1 MQAQDPAHQER
12 RARTAAEDRPSRRR
26 PRRVQSLMLNTL
38 GLRGFYAIDILL
50 KLYSNTNQNSSF
62 MFSCFIFNTVHKF

>member
-1 MQAQDPAHQER
+1 
-12 RARTAAEDRPSRRR
+12 
-26 PRRVQSLMLNTL
+26 MLNTL